1 MHETSG
7 APDLAAQLDAAEES
21 CARQGGTLTALRRS
35 VLALIL
41 DAGRPLTAY
50 QLLDRLREERP
61 GAAPPTIYRALDFLL
76 EHRLIHRISRL
87 NAFIPCQEADGA
99 HGGHAHRV
107 QFLICRHCGS
117 VTEIEDAA
125 VLAALAAAARR
136 QGFAPGEAVIEL
148 EGVCAACR
156 AAEATP

>member
-1 MHETSG
+1 M
-7 APDLAAQLDAAEES
+7 AARLDEAERA
-21 CARQGGTLTALRRS
+21 CARDGGTLTALRRA

-41 DAGRPLTAY
+41 EAEKPLTAY
-50 QLLDRLREERP
+50 QLLDRLREARP

-125 VLAALAAAARR
+125 VLEALAAAARR
-136 QGFAPGEAVIEL
+136 QGFTPGEAVIEL

-156 AAEATP
+156 AATP